1 MKILI
6 LQAYYTPEIAASIY
20 LTENIYESFAKSGFY
35 VDLYVP
41 FPTRGVSKRVR
52 EQYKN
57 KKLEVLFDGKISIHR
72 FSMIPEY
79 KSSIFRT
86 LRYVFCCLKYIYYGI
101 KCKNVDIILI
111 SSTPPIQGA
120 MAVLL
125 KMMIHKPV
133 FYNLQ
138 DIFPDSFVGTSL
150 TTKGSLLW
158 KIGRKIENFTY
169 HNVDRI
175 IVISN
180 DFKRNIIAK
189 GVPEN
194 KIDVVYN
201 WVDEKAVVNIA
212 REDNILYDKY
222 NLSRDDFYISYCGNI
237 GLTQNMD
244 MLLRVADDLKE
255 IKDIH
260 FVLIGNGVY
269 RQDVEKIISEKHIS
283 NVSLIPFQS
292 YENISYVFSLGDIGL
307 VISKSGVGNNSVPSK
322 TWSIMSAERPVLAN
336 FDENELK
343 DIINQNN
350 CGVFTKAGDVN
361 SFKNAI
367 LYLYDN
373 KNKRIEMGKNGRN
386 FILNNLTKD
395 IGTSKYVEIVKSFQ
409 N

>member
-1 MKILI
+1 
-6 LQAYYTPEIAASIY
+6 
-20 LTENIYESFAKSGFY
+20 
-35 VDLYVP
+35 
-41 FPTRGVSKRVR
+41 
-52 EQYKN
+52 
-57 KKLEVLFDGKISIHR
+57 
-72 FSMIPEY
+72 
-79 KSSIFRT
+79 
-86 LRYVFCCLKYIYYGI
+86 
-101 KCKNVDIILI
+101 
-111 SSTPPIQGA
+111 
-120 MAVLL
+120 
-125 KMMIHKPV
+125 
-133 FYNLQ
+133 
-138 DIFPDSFVGTSL
+138 
-150 TTKGSLLW
+150 
-158 KIGRKIENFTY
+158 
-169 HNVDRI
+169 
-175 IVISN
+175 
-180 DFKRNIIAK
+180 
-189 GVPEN
+189 
-194 KIDVVYN
+194 
-201 WVDEKAVVNIA
+201 
-212 REDNILYDKY
+212 
-222 NLSRDDFYISYCGNI
+222 
-237 GLTQNMD
+237 